1 MLLRLMGI
9 VGSFAVAFPLKIA
22 TLSTP
27 SLRNPLIL
35 DPLPLPPLQ
44 ALLTNS
50 TSLLRFPHNPKLT
63 ILST

>member
-35 DPLPLPPLQ
+35 GPLPLPPLQ
-44 ALLTNS
+44 ALLTDS
-50 TSLLRFPHNPKLT
+50 TSLLSLPNNPRNPRN
-63 ILST
+63 